1 MAARLHA
8 NSKLGQKYDAH
19 HVPECAMKDG
29 DEYVGGEILD
39 PDNGKVYRSKVR
51 LIDDGKKL
59 SVRGYIGVP
68 ALGRSQTWV
77 RQE

>member
-8 NSKLGQKYDAH
+8 NPKLGHKYDAH
-19 HVPECAMKDG
+19 HVLECAMKDG
-29 DEYVGGEILD
+29 DEHVGGEILD
-39 PDNGKVYRSKVR
+39 PDSGKIYRSKVR

-59 SVRGYIGVP
+59 SVRGYIDVP
-68 ALGRSQTWV
+68 ALGRSQNWV